1 MKVSLEIGL
10 SKILIFYLDF
20 NKNII
25 MRIICDWIELKLIS
39 IFDRLFLYEMLKI
52 ENTRED
58 GRKKEK
64 KKNRLI
70 VTQIVSK
77 L

>member
-1 MKVSLEIGL
+1 
-10 SKILIFYLDF
+10 
-20 NKNII
+20 

-58 GRKKEK
+58 ERKKEK
-64 KKNRLI
+64 KKKQTYRDTNCL
-70 VTQIVSK
+70 
-77 L
+77 

>member
-1 MKVSLEIGL
+1 
-10 SKILIFYLDF
+10 
-20 NKNII
+20 